1 MESIPITGGLDID
14 KLPVFE
20 GKRSEQRVRPPVI
33 SPLLDIYILFDQ
45 EGLPVHFL
53 LSAALIPRGRKEI
66 GERSRWIFFRAVPLY
81 S

>member
-1 MESIPITGGLDID
+1 MESIPRTGGLDID

-53 LSAALIPRGRKEI
+53 LPPALIPRGRKEI
-66 GERSRWIFFRAVPLY
+66 GVEIALDFFSRRTSV
-81 S
+81 